1 MTDGDDP
8 LPLLCTYQVI
18 IMATSRF
25 AGTSQTPI
33 NLLLHESKSVCVCVR
48 VSQRLCLFPENKT
61 EEKQSDA
68 DPPLNLSD
76 YCDLIRAP
84 PAE

>member
-1 MTDGDDP
+1 MTNGDDP
-8 LPLLCTYQVI
+8 LPLLCTNQVI

-25 AGTSQTPI
+25 TGTSQTPI
-33 NLLLHESKSVCVCVR
+33 NLLLHESECVCVCQ
-48 VSQRLCLFPENKT
+48 SQRLFLFAENKT
-61 EEKQSDA
+61 EEKQRNA